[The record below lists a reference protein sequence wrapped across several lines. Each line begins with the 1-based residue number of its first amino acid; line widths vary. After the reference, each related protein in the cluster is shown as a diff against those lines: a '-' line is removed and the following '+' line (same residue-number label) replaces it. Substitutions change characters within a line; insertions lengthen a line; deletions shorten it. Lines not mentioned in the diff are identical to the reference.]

1 MNGRHSN
8 YTKVSIVIPAH
19 NEEGNIDPLTEELA
33 KVISSMKYGV
43 EVVYVNDGSTD
54 RTEQKMVEAVRRFR
68 WARIV
73 KNRVRLGLTTALT
86 RGFAQAKGDILVFYP
101 ADLQFHPRDIPKMV
115 EAIDNGADM
124 VCGKKQGHYGKW
136 LVSGIYN
143 MMTRML
149 FPKLKVSDMNSVKA
163 FTREVYNEFPT
174 MREGWH
180 RYLAAFA
187 ATKDY
192 VVREVPVTLQKRH
205 SGKSK
210 FAGKSRILKGLTDL
224 IAVKFQVSVFGDPMH
239 LFGRLALW
247 FFFIGLLIGA
257 GAVVLRFYPFPSVIS
272 PRPLL
277 YAVILFELAALVT
290 FVMGIITEALVYL
303 RDSLGEMRTQNQR
316 LLDELSRRSG
326 VRMNAIPDDSET
338 RHYERSDDRVDERA
352 PEVRQEGRRPD
363 RRDTR
368 QDSRRR
374 DQREPRDARG
384 PRRDDHR
391 REERR
396 ETKPEE
402 AREAA
407 PVEAPRE
414 QRLPREN
421 RRDSRPDGRR
431 GRDDRRSPRGDRD
444 RRPDREA
451 RPDNRQA
458 APPAENVEPPFIAAE
473 PEVRETPTFT
483 PEPQVERETFVAQN
497 PAPEPQS
504 SVESAGN
511 ESQELDFGDKSV
523 SEDRQS
529 QGDQSQRYQYR
540 SGRRARRVRPMN
552 TPSSGEAS
560 SSSEANAPRQNGAE
574 IPERP
579 TTIKVRELPVD
590 NENKGE
596 DV

>member
-19 NEEGNIDPLTEELA
+19 NEEGNIDLLTEELA
-33 KVISSMKYGV
+33 KVISLMKYGV
-43 EVVYVNDGSTD
+43 EVVLVNDGSTD
-54 RTEQKMVEAVRRFR
+54 RTEQKMVEAVRRYR

-86 RGFAQAKGDILVFYP
+86 KGFAQAKGDILVFYP

-136 LVSGIYN
+136 IVSGIYN
-143 MMTRML
+143 LMTRLL

-163 FTREVYNEFPT
+163 FTREVYGEFPT

-187 ATKDY
+187 ATKDF

-247 FFFIGLLIGA
+247 FFFIGLLIAA
-257 GAVVLRFYPFPSVIS
+257 GAVFLRFSPIPGVIS

-303 RDSLGEMRTQNQR
+303 RDSLGEMKVQNQR
-316 LLDELSRRSG
+316 LLDELARRSG
-326 VRMNAIPDDSET
+326 VRLSQIPDDSET
-338 RHYERSDDRVDERA
+338 RHYERSDDRVDERS
-352 PEVRQEGRRPD
+352 PEM
-363 RRDTR
+363 R
-368 QDSRRR
+368 QDSRRPERR
-374 DQREPRDARG
+374 DSRPD
-384 PRRDDHR
+384 PRRRDTRDSRESRDNRGQR
-391 REERR
+391 REEPSEFKREEPR
-396 ETKPEE
+396 ET
-402 AREAA
+402 AA
-407 PVEAPRE
+407 AEQPRE
-414 QRLPREN
+414 QRTQRDQRREG
-421 RRDSRPDGRR
+421 RPDGRR
-431 GRDDRRSPRGDRD
+431 GRDDRRPQRGDRN
-444 RRPDREA
+444 RRPDRES
-451 RPDNRQA
+451 RPDNRQIV
-458 APPAENVEPPFIAAE
+458 PTTGNVEPPRIAGE
-473 PEVRETPTFT
+473 PEVRETPSYT
-483 PEPQVERETFVAQN
+483 PEPRVEREAPVSESPVMEERSVPEVAY
-497 PAPEPQS
+497 
-504 SVESAGN
+504 N
-511 ESQELDFGDKSV
+511 ESQELDFGDMS
-523 SEDRQS
+523 SQDERPATDDR
-529 QGDQSQRYQYR
+529 SQRFQHR
-540 SGRRARRVRPMN
+540 SGRRARRVRPLS
-552 TPSSGEAS
+552 TPPAS
-560 SSSEANAPRQNGAE
+560 NEQPGATETNAPRQNGAE

-596 DV
+596 DA